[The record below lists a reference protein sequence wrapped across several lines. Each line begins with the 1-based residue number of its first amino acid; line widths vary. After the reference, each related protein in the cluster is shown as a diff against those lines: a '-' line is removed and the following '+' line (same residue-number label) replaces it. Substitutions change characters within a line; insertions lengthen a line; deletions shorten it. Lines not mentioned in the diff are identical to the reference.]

1 MLPVQA
7 AFITTRDGSLLRGV
21 RHALTDAERVIICVA
36 FAAEAGVRLLQ
47 TELQTLRTQKRVVD
61 LAATTV
67 FSPATPAALNLAQS
81 LGVNVH
87 VYNPS
92 RGTFHPKVYLGIRGD
107 GRARAVIGSANLTA
121 GLAGNVEAGML
132 LEGTLRDQPIAEA
145 WKWAEE
151 CLEHPVTEY
160 WVPREGAASTEE
172 EIDSDLL
179 APLRDEVK
187 KDPVFRTL
195 SGEKPN
201 RVTQITTTSLWI
213 ETERSIAKE
222 ERPAAVPAWMLN
234 VAWRYLR
241 SHGSLMNSHLLNELR
256 VHRSSAV
263 CALLARIPGVEPIQE
278 GGRIGVKLLQ

>member
-1 MLPVQA
+1 MQA
-7 AFITTRDGSLLRGV
+7 AFVTTRDGSLLRGV

-61 LAATTV
+61 LAATTA

-132 LEGTLRDQPIAEA
+132 LEGSLRDRPIAEA
-145 WKWAEE
+145 WRWAED

-160 WVPREGAASTEE
+160 WVRREGPASTEE
-172 EIDSDLL
+172 AIDPDLL
-179 APLRDEVK
+179 RPLRKEVA

-195 SGEKPN
+195 SGKKPN
-201 RVTQITTTSLWI
+201 RVTLLTATSVWV
-213 ETERSIAKE
+213 ETERSLARGHQPDE
-222 ERPAAVPAWMLN
+222 VPAWMLN

-241 SHGSLMNSHLLNELR
+241 SQGSLMNSHLLNELR

-263 CALLARIPGVEPIQE
+263 CALLARIPGVAPIQE
-278 GGRIGVKLLQ
+278 GRRIGVKLLQ